1 VVSESMA
8 ILIGCSGWS
17 YDDWVGR
24 FYPMALAKK
33 KGDWLAYYAKYFRTV
48 EINSTFYRPPG
59 EPQVL
64 SWIKKGNDLSDF
76 EYSLKMPELVT
87 HKSMVQGEASAAV
100 HWAKAFEKTCIRPL
114 GEAGL
119 LGCVL
124 LQLSPYF
131 QNTAGA
137 QRILEAV
144 LDALSFRDYNY
155 AVEFRHRTWQEE
167 GTEEID
173 PNAMQILKD
182 RNVANVLVDGPGSL
196 ARNAASADHAY
207 VRFHVRNYDIWYKKE
222 KEDDFRLD
230 RYDYLYR
237 KEQLDP
243 WVPRIKE
250 AELKARKVRVY
261 FNNHARSKSVRNAFQ
276 LMDPLVLPHESREI
290 RLQNQFTLGNF

>member
-1 VVSESMA
+1 MA
-8 ILIGCSGWS
+8 ILVGCSGWS
-17 YDDWVGR
+17 YDDWVGK

-33 KGDWLAYYAKYFRTV
+33 KGAWLAYYAKYFRTV

-59 EPQVL
+59 ELQVS
-64 SWIKKGNDLSDF
+64 SWIKKGHDLSDF
-76 EYSLKMPELVT
+76 EYSLKMPELVI
-87 HKSMVQGEASAAV
+87 HKSMVQ
-100 HWAKAFEKTCIRPL
+100 

-144 LDALSFRDYNY
+144 LDALSFRDYSY
-155 AVEFRHRTWQEE
+155 AVEFRHRTWQEA
-167 GTEEID
+167 GTEEI
-173 PNAMQILKD
+173 
-182 RNVANVLVDGPGSL
+182 
-196 ARNAASADHAY
+196 
-207 VRFHVRNYDIWYKKE
+207 
-222 KEDDFRLD
+222 
-230 RYDYLYR
+230 
-237 KEQLDP
+237 DP

-250 AELKARKVRVY
+250 AELKARAVRVY

-276 LMDPLVLPHESREI
+276 LMDQLMLPHESREI